1 MQILIEPIPLGY
13 RASALTLA
21 DAVTTGKTKDEA
33 LALMKALLTKRFTKG
48 VEIVELEIAADKDN
62 QSNEENNPYLKIA
75 GVFKD
80 DPTFD
85 DWIQEI
91 QNAREKEETTS

>member
-21 DAVTTGKTKDEA
+21 DAVTTGKTKEEA
-33 LALMKALLTKRFTKG
+33 LALMNTLLTQRFTKG
-48 VEIVELEIAADKDN
+48 VEIVELEIVPEKEHEAT
-62 QSNEENNPYLKIA
+62 NNPYLKIA

-85 DWIQEI
+85 DWMEEI
-91 QNAREKEETTS
+91 RNARKKEDTSS